1 MGDFVWPV
9 AVEHGSIEE
18 VVIELVLK
26 EGVG

>member
-1 MGDFVWPV
+1 MGDFIGPG
-9 AVEHGSIEE
+9 AVGHDSIEE